1 MKSWQRTA
9 GLFFLVLSG
18 LVIQQSVQVLK
29 LFDHGQPG
37 SGLMPFGLGVILAAL
52 SLWLIAANRG
62 ADERR
67 IPFWERR
74 AWARP
79 LTALAITAVYAV
91 VFDKLGAIASV
102 AILVACW
109 LLFVERKR
117 IAVALLTGA
126 LTGAVVHVLFERFL
140 QTPFPKGVLF

>member
-9 GLFFLVLSG
+9 GLFFLLLSG

-37 SGLMPFGLGVILAAL
+37 SGLMPFGLGVILAVL

-62 ADERR
+62 ADEQRV
-67 IPFWERR
+67 PFWEHR

-79 LTALAITAVYAV
+79 LTALAIASVYAF

-109 LLFVERKR
+109 LYLVERKR
-117 IAVALLTGA
+117 IAVALVTGA
-126 LTGAVVHVLFERFL
+126 LTGAVVHLLFERFL
-140 QTPFPKGVLF
+140 QTPFPKGILF